1 MTADPFTPAPLS
13 PSKLDAAWRMYHHG
27 SMAFNAAL
35 MAMEDAGVTLAEA
48 RGLLDA
54 PQPPSA
60 GYLAVT
66 G

>member
-1 MTADPFTPAPLS
+1 MDPFTPAVLNPAA
-13 PSKLDAAWRMYHHG
+13 LDAAWKTYNHG
-27 SMAFNAAL
+27 SGTFKAAL
-35 MAMEDAGVTLAEA
+35 TAMAAAGVTLAEA

-54 PQPPSA
+54 PQCPSA

>member
-1 MTADPFTPAPLS
+1 MTDPFTPAPLNAAM
-13 PSKLDAAWRMYHHG
+13 LDRAWKSYNHG
-27 SMAFNAAL
+27 SASFNAAL
-35 MAMEDAGVTLAEA
+35 AAMAAGGVTLAEA

>member
-1 MTADPFTPAPLS
+1 MEKDTAARLDRAWKSYNHGSGSYDAARLAM
-13 PSKLDAAWRMYHHG
+13 LDAG
-27 SMAFNAAL
+27 IP
-35 MAMEDAGVTLAEA
+35 TLAEA